1 MPKLQKQLP
10 CDVRRDVVPVV
21 SLGQVDFVRVGHP
34 RHGLRTV
41 QDFTAAARAQPGR
54 FDDPS
59 AGRGSRRHPRHGGA
73 CLMARIGLRAE

>member
-41 QDFTAAARAQPGR
+41 QDFTAAARA
-54 FDDPS
+54 
-59 AGRGSRRHPRHGGA
+59 
-73 CLMARIGLRAE
+73 ARAL